1 MFERGAHITPEL
13 TIQFHIKSG
22 ANADTYRVRNEKGEL
37 FFLKIFLREQMEADD
52 LTTEGAVREV
62 ELLRG
67 VAHGAIIRFV
77 ASGRLDRPEGPK
89 DYLLS
94 AFISGENIQERMR
107 RDLTIE
113 PLEARRLITRVLE
126 GLDYLHSLTDPISHN
141 EVTNQNVMLDLSG
154 KEAATVLI
162 DFGQARRKSEGAW
175 HPKTGHDPYYLAPEC
190 LNGESGPASD
200 VFAAGALYYHMLF
213 GIPPWYLN
221 ISQYQ
226 AQHSNIHAA
235 LDKER
240 RTKLKYP
247 NLQSG
252 LSVDERD
259 LKALERALSLSPS
272 MRFAT
277 AGEFLEAL
285 AQKSRTTPARA
296 GGQPA
301 DNLPAPSKRPARKI
315 KRGFDA
321 VAGMEELKELLLRDV
336 VKALKEREG
345 YEAYGIPIPN
355 GMLFYGPPGCGKTF
369 IGEKLAEEVGLNYRL
384 IKPSDIASIYVHG
397 TQEKIGELFKEA
409 REKAPTI
416 LLFDE
421 LDAMLPNRDNDLG
434 HSYAAEVNE
443 FLTQM
448 GNCSKDG
455 VFMIG
460 ATNRPDLIDPAVLR
474 RGRMDKLI
482 YIPPPDMEARRAMFQ
497 MHLEGRPVADDIDY
511 VALAAETN
519 KRVASDIEFFVN
531 EAAREAYV
539 AKLPINQEHLLK
551 AIKVHK
557 RLSVS
562 DQDLDRYSEM
572 RKRLESGE
580 ADPQRK
586 PVGFQAATKP
596 KDDGKD

>member
-1 MFERGAHITPEL
+1 M
-13 TIQFHIKSG
+13 
-22 ANADTYRVRNEKGEL
+22 
-37 FFLKIFLREQMEADD
+37 
-52 LTTEGAVREV
+52 
-62 ELLRG
+62 
-67 VAHGAIIRFV
+67 
-77 ASGRLDRPEGPK
+77 
-89 DYLLS
+89 S

-126 GLDYLHSLTDPISHN
+126 GLDYLHSLSDPISHN

-301 DNLPAPSKRPARKI
+301 DNLPAPSKRPARI
-315 KRGFDA
+315 KRGLRRS
-321 VAGMEELKELLLRDV
+321 GGHGGTEGTPLRDV
-336 VKALKEREG
+336 VKALKERRLPKPMG
-345 YEAYGIPIPN
+345 SPSRTA
-355 GMLFYGPPGCGKTF
+355 MLFYGPPGCGQTV

-384 IKPSDIASIYVHG
+384 NRAIRYSQHLRAWHPREDRR
-397 TQEKIGELFKEA
+397 TLQEA

-586 PVGFQAATKP
+586 PVGFQAATKA